1 MGDSASYDLNA
12 QCWCGKVRSTIMGGR
27 VKTTNGDIEQVFR
40 TLRAEQREAI
50 ILRGAALRAVDL
62 QKRLLLARAKLQEF
76 QDRYQTTLSR
86 LEAEGLPD
94 DASIEAHEDYIL
106 WQHWADVER
115 TAAAELQNLQPL
127 IEYGLPLDDHVGH

>member
-1 MGDSASYDLNA
+1 MG
-12 QCWCGKVRSTIMGGR
+12 RR

-76 QDRYQTTLSR
+76 QDRYQTTPSR
-86 LEAEGLPD
+86 LEVEGLPD

-106 WQHWADVER
+106 WQHWA
-115 TAAAELQNLQPL
+115 AATYASPNNGREMS
-127 IEYGLPLDDHVGH
+127 